1 MCVCVCRR
9 FPRRSTTKK
18 AIPLVHIIAYVAFRS
33 FPHAVEIPGAGLK
46 ISLPRHEPHSISHST
61 HLTHEQFPSPN
72 LSRGL
77 AAPDTLQE
85 AISLRQTVQAVVALG
100 PRPHESAECVD
111 LVLTGVAAV
120 LVNLADAD
128 LDAGVVFG
136 LDDAVG
142 GAAFA
147 GT

>member
-1 MCVCVCRR
+1 MALSPTL
-9 FPRRSTTKK
+9 F
-18 AIPLVHIIAYVAFRS
+18 
-33 FPHAVEIPGAGLK
+33 EIPGPGLK
-46 ISLPRHEPHSISHST
+46 ISPHART
-61 HLTHEQFPSPN
+61 LFHLTLIHISPTN
-72 LSRGL
+72 NSPGPYLSRGL

-100 PRPHESAECVD
+100 PRPHESAEGVD

-128 LDAGVVFG
+128 LDAGVVLGF
-136 LDDAVG
+136 DDAVG

-147 GT
+147 GDVAV